1 MARRNI
7 WTDEKE
13 GVLLAS
19 LLTAMKE
26 KQTEEQW
33 FEALHTPDKDGK
45 KPLGSK
51 RTYSLAKCISQAK
64 ILKKIGEKQ
73 SPPIKITIPSPA
85 PRPKPKTKAER
96 RAELIASMGFPTYK
110 GKERA
115 DLESKQA
122 QGIKNAL
129 KARQAKEA
137 KAKAAKKPAK
147 AK

>member
-7 WTDEKE
+7 WTDERE
-13 GVLLAS
+13 LVLLAS
-19 LLTAMKE
+19 LQKAMTKELTR
-26 KQTEEQW
+26 EQW
-33 FEALHTPDKDGK
+33 FEELHKPDKDGK
-45 KPLGSK
+45 KLLGSK

-64 ILKKIGEKQ
+64 VLKKIGEKQ
-73 SPPIKITIPSPA
+73 SPPIKITIPEPA

-96 RAELIASMGFPTYK
+96 RAELIASMGFPVYK